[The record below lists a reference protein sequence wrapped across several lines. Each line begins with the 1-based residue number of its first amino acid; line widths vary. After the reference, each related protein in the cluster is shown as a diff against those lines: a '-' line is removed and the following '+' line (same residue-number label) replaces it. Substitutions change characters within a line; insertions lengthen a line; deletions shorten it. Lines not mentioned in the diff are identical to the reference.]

1 MKALNFER
9 FVFEQSVDLP
19 PEVKLAKMGL
29 SPGIRVFEWWTE
41 AKAEDPA
48 FLTIFFIERYAWPES
63 SEDDVIVETHFSME
77 RSRDYIEERL
87 MRFAQDHDMDWIH
100 DMELDT
106 WKKVNR

>member
-1 MKALNFER
+1 MKLSKFSQFITESSGN
-9 FVFEQSVDLP
+9 LP
-19 PEVKLAKMGL
+19 PEVKLAKLGL

-41 AKAEDPA
+41 LKAEDPA

-100 DMELDT
+100 DMERDT
-106 WKKVNR
+106 WKRVNR